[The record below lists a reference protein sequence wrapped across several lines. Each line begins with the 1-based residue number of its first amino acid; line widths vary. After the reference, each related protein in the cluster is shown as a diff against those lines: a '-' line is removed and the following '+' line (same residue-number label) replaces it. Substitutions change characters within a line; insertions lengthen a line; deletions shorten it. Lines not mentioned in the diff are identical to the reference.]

1 MCDKSLNRNDRLQL
15 MLLSRCFL
23 FLLQA
28 SQVKRQRDMFESD
41 IGQLHA
47 STMALVQ
54 DVS

>member
-1 MCDKSLNRNDRLQL
+1 MTLNRDGRLQL
-15 MLLSRCFL
+15 MLVSRCLF

-28 SQVKRQRDMFESD
+28 TQVKRQRDMFESD